1 MTFAKLPDHTPEAI
15 GFSALHHLE
24 RRQSIELLVRPLQ
37 PLADNFLVNDVSER
51 VEQSRYFPD
60 FLRAGAPRRFPV
72 FGHFLS
78 QENRSFRKNPAIIF
92 GRNSRQ

>member
-37 PLADNFLVNDVSER
+37 PLADNFLVNDVGKR
-51 VEQSRYFPD
+51 LEQSRYFSD
-60 FLRAGAPRRFPV
+60 FLRAGTPC
-72 FGHFLS
+72 GFLRGGIS
-78 QENRSFRKNPAIIF
+78 S
-92 GRNSRQ
+92 